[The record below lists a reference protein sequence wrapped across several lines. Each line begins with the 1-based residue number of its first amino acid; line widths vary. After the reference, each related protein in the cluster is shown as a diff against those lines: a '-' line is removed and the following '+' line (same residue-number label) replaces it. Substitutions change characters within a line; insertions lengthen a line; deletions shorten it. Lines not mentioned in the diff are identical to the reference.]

1 MSKKYDVG
9 ILGVWIGC
17 NYGSIATYYALHQVI
32 ASMGKSILMIDK
44 PIILENDVERRETH
58 ARRFGREHYHISKQ
72 YRLEDLKEL
81 NELCDG
87 FVVGSDQVWNYG
99 ISQDFGKTFYLDFA
113 EEQKKKIAYAVSFGH
128 NIDFAPAEERVKIA
142 NCMSRFDGIS
152 VRESDG
158 VRICRD
164 DYGIRAQQVLD
175 PVFLA
180 DPSIYQDLIEK
191 SSHREEEPFLA
202 SYILDPTPEKREAL
216 LHLSKELGGIKIIN
230 MLDGLPWLFEKNRK
244 LMNLPNCIEN
254 LQVEDWLYYLSHAKF
269 IVTDSCHGASFA
281 LIFKKNFIAIT
292 NKMRGFSRFQSL
304 ATLMH
309 FESRLVTDVN
319 QILTDPKLLE
329 PIDYAVVDAT
339 IRSERSRCYAWLQEV
354 LNQPKKSVTELKA
367 ENIIGNPNP
376 NSPRAIPASKRKPIQ
391 IKSISAEAITSNL
404 PVMECAGCG
413 ACVSTCPVKALELK
427 PDEHGLYRAVLNE
440 KTCINCG
447 KCLKVCPSYRLPSN
461 ANTTTPNCYAVIA
474 SDAELLKK
482 SSSGGVFSLL
492 AKKAFEQQGAVGG
505 AAWKED
511 LSVEH
516 ILIDQESDMPKLR
529 KSKYLQSYLGN
540 IDAQVKKRLQ
550 QGQFVLFSGC
560 PCQIAGLRAYLGK
573 DYENL
578 ITIDLLCGNSPSAG
592 FFQKYLQDAFG
603 DQVASYEFR
612 NKAQGWNSDCVSIQ
626 LKSGEQIIRR
636 GKAEDAYQ
644 SVYHNHTM
652 CPPHCQNCKYQQ
664 LPRFGDI
671 TIGDFWGISKR
682 MPEFDYTK
690 GVSVVICNNEKGQA
704 FFDQISEQE
713 FTLKKEVP
721 LKWIGG
727 NGYALEGKHN
737 YASPYRDAFFDKV
750 RTEPF
755 AKAVKLAFDQ
765 QNLGAVPSEFLNPL
779 QFHSQQIGFQYDL
792 YTWEQHLIQGRL
804 VLIPKE
810 QQSKPGNYA
819 NMPLA
824 MHLQGGKRYHLFMRF
839 KIQTES
845 QWLNLHIKE
854 AGSKRLQIIH
864 RHKVQPNDA
873 KEWVTISKDF
883 VPNND
888 IYSEFMVGAMQ
899 IAGEGRFLA
908 IDYLYITE
916 AKP

>member
-9 ILGVWIGC
+9 ILGVWSGC

-44 PIILENDVERRETH
+44 PILSENDVERKETH

-87 FVVGSDQVWNYG
+87 FVIGSDQVWNYG
-99 ISQDFGKTFYLDFA
+99 ISRNFGKMFYLDFA
-113 EEQKKKIAYAVSFGH
+113 EEQKKKVAYAVSFGH
-128 NIDFAPAEERVKIA
+128 GVDFAPPEERVKIA
-142 NCMSRFDGIS
+142 DYMSRFDGIS
-152 VRESDG
+152 VREADG
-158 VRICRD
+158 VRLCQD

-180 DPSIYQDLIEK
+180 DPSIYQGLIEK

-244 LMNLPNCIEN
+244 LMNLPNCVEN

-269 IVTDSCHGASFA
+269 VVTDSCHGASFA
-281 LIFKKNFIAIT
+281 LIFKRNFIAIT
-292 NKMRGFSRFQSL
+292 NKKRGYSRFKSL
-304 ATLMH
+304 AELMH
-309 FESRLVTDVN
+309 FESHLVTEVN

-329 PIDYAVVDAT
+329 PIDYAAVNT
-339 IRSERSRCYAWLQEV
+339 IMQTERSRCYAWLQDI
-354 LNQPKKSVTELKA
+354 LNQPKKSVETLKA

-376 NSPRAIPASKRKPIQ
+376 DSPHAIPVLNRKPIQ
-391 IKSISAEAITSNL
+391 KKSISAEAITSNL
-404 PVMECAGCG
+404 PIKDCVGCG

-427 PDEHGLYRAVLNE
+427 PDEHGFYRSVLND
-440 KTCINCG
+440 TACINCG
-447 KCLKVCPSYRLPSN
+447 KCLKVCPAYQLP
-461 ANTTTPNCYAVIA
+461 ANSHTATPNCYAVIA
-474 SDAELLKK
+474 SDAELLKN

-492 AKKAFEQQGAVGG
+492 AKKALEQQGVVGG
-505 AAWKED
+505 AAWKDD

-516 ILIDQESDMPKLR
+516 ILIEQESELPKLR

-540 IDAQVKKRLQ
+540 IDAQVKKRLE

-592 FFQKYLQDAFG
+592 FFQKYLQDSFG
-603 DQVASYEFR
+603 GQVASYEFR
-612 NKAQGWNSDCVSIQ
+612 NKSKGWNSDCISVQ

-652 CPPHCQNCKYQQ
+652 CPPHCQNCNYQQ
-664 LPRFGDI
+664 LPRFGDL

-682 MPEFDYTK
+682 MPEYDYTK
-690 GVSVVICNNEKGQA
+690 GVSVVLCNSEKGQA
-704 FFDQISEQE
+704 FFDQISEQA
-713 FTLKKEVP
+713 FALKKQVP

-737 YASPYRDAFFDKV
+737 YASPYRDTFFDKV

-755 AKAVKLAFDQ
+755 SKAVKLAFDQ
-765 QNLGAVPSEFLNPL
+765 QNLGAVSSEFLNPL
-779 QFHSQQIGFQYDL
+779 QFHSQQVGFQYDF
-792 YTWEQHLIQGRL
+792 YTWEQHFIQGKL

-810 QQSKPGNYA
+810 QKPKPGNYA
-819 NMPLA
+819 SMPLA
-824 MHLQGGKRYHLFMRF
+824 KHLQGGKKYHLFLRF

-854 AGSKRLQIIH
+854 AGSKRLQVIH
-864 RHKVQPNDA
+864 RHKVQPTDA
-873 KEWVTISKDF
+873 KEWVTISKTF
-883 VPNND
+883 VPDND
-888 IYSEFMVGAMQ
+888 IYSEFMVGALQ

-908 IDYLYITE
+908 IDYIYITD
-916 AKP
+916 